1 MSADPL
7 FNHVLSSAAQHPCGR
22 PRTAA
27 KEMGGTYVP
36 CIVDFPMKKDGHPLL
51 NKNITY
57 IYIHYNHTYLYLI
70 ICYMLYTIQY
80 ALYIIYYILL
90 MPNLSKF

>member
-7 FNHVLSSAAQHPCGR
+7 FNHVLSSVAQHPCGR

-36 CIVDFPMKKDGHPLL
+36 CIVGFPMKRDGHPLL

-57 IYIHYNHTYLYLI
+57 IIIYIHI
-70 ICYMLYTIQY
+70 ITIHI
-80 ALYIIYYILL
+80 YI
-90 MPNLSKF
+90 

>member
-7 FNHVLSSAAQHPCGR
+7 FNHVLSSVAQHPCGR

-27 KEMGGTYVP
+27 KEMGGTCVP
-36 CIVDFPMKKDGHPLL
+36 CIVGFPMKRDGHPLL

-57 IYIHYNHTYLYLI
+57 IIIYIHIITIHIYII
-70 ICYMLYTIQY
+70 ICYMLY
-80 ALYIIYYILL
+80 IIYCIS
-90 MPNLSKF
+90 NII